1 MTDMNSSQNKD
12 QTLSEDVKIE
22 DNEIEV
28 PF

>member
-28 PF
+28 PL